1 MVGAAIKGISKIL
14 RKTKKKPKPTPRYR
28 TDPKTSQKFL
38 NRRATVAGV
47 KGVKKGEA
55 IPEFIKKRPITSA
68 GIVVGAAGAAQYRRK
83 KLYEERD
90 KQKKQLKEATEKHRD
105 KDKKKKEK
113 RKDNYGG
120 K

>member
-14 RKTKKKPKPTPRYR
+14 RKTKKKPKPTP
-28 TDPKTSQKFL
+28 TSQKFL

-47 KGVKKGEA
+47 KGVKKSKGEA